1 MTLLC
6 LQVEAFS
13 AGSAADI
20 DLLILKS
27 EKNTGRLMQ
36 PSELDACCIS
46 AAAALA
52 AFKEYRFIQTAQYIN
67 FYNGGK
73 SVNIYNEA

>member
-1 MTLLC
+1 
-6 LQVEAFS
+6 
-13 AGSAADI
+13 
-20 DLLILKS
+20 
-27 EKNTGRLMQ
+27 MQ

-52 AFKEYRFIQTAQYIN
+52 AFKVYKLIQTAQYIN